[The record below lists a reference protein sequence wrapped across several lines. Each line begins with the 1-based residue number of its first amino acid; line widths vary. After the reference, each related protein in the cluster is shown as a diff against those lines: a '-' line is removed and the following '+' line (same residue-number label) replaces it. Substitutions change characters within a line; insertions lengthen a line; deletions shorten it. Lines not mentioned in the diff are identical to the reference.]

1 MRPVVMPKVTVAC
14 ASRQDQV
21 VVGHGL
27 IIVQEYSLGLC
38 INPHYLAQQHLSVL
52 LFAQHAANRGRNFRR
67 GEHSRCHLVQ
77 QRLKQVM
84 VIAVDHR
91 HIDRYVA

>member
-1 MRPVVMPKVTVAC
+1 MCPVIMPKVTVAC

-21 VVGHGL
+21 VVGHVL
-27 IIVQEYSLGLC
+27 IIVQEHTLGLC
-38 INPHYLAQQHLSVL
+38 IHPHYLAQQHLSVL

-84 VIAVDHR
+84 VIAINHCHLDR
-91 HIDRYVA
+91 HIA